1 MVIPSEPHRGG
12 GRGAAPLRKW
22 VGLSKMGKCWAQTQ
36 RAAHSWANG
45 SAVRADLNPEG
56 FGGCSALSQLL
67 ASRPGQWDQYSSP
80 DSGARRQSLYAEQFE
95 NLLTARDRREW
106 ERQARTHTRPSGF
119 QSQLITERERERENF
134 GLIYCATPCGAER
147 RSSACWP
154 SEGHIV
160 GLAPS
165 CFLFALVSFHN

>member
-1 MVIPSEPHRGG
+1 MIGHSFRTSQGR

-56 FGGCSALSQLL
+56 SGGCSTLSQLL
-67 ASRPGQWDQYSSP
+67 ASWPGRWDQYSSP
-80 DSGARRQSLYAEQFE
+80 DSGARRRSLYAEQFE

-106 ERQARTHTRPSGF
+106 ERQAHTHTSLDGF
-119 QSQLITERERERENF
+119 QSQLITERERELWSDILCNPLRGREEVIC
-134 GLIYCATPCGAER
+134 L
-147 RSSACWP
+147 
-154 SEGHIV
+154 
-160 GLAPS
+160 LAK
-165 CFLFALVSFHN
+165 